1 MILTEDLRLSILQS
15 AVEGKLTEQSAK
27 DTPVETT
34 LDRLQDI
41 KNNLANNKKIK
52 KAASKTEDSIPFN
65 IPDNWTWVKLCD
77 IGELAR
83 GKSKHR
89 PRNDESLYID
99 GTIPMIQTG
108 DVAAANKYIT
118 QFNTCYNEKGLA
130 QSRLWK
136 KGTLC
141 ITIAAN
147 IGDVA
152 ILTFDAC
159 FPDSVLGF
167 LPFSEQVSKE
177 YVYYMLLAYKHRM
190 NAKASKMAQSNLS
203 LDKIN
208 SMLFPFPPIEEQL
221 RIVDCLDM
229 LFCKVDEYEKIE
241 QQLSTLKEEFFSNM
255 CNAILQSAM
264 QGKLTLQLE
273 TDSSVDNMLQLIIED
288 KKSYIGKKTTK
299 ADSRMFLEL
308 DENEE
313 FPFDIPDNWKWCKLG
328 YILRK
333 LTDGTHK
340 TPNYTSSGIRFVSV
354 KDISSGFINFSNTK
368 FISQEEHSL
377 LYQRCNPECG
387 DMLLSK
393 VGTTGVPAYV
403 DTTEE
408 FSLFVSVALLKF
420 NHQYILPRFLY
431 YLIYSPLVQ
440 KQALEQ
446 TKGVGNQNWVLDK
459 IANTLVVL
467 PPIEEQQRIVERLDV
482 LLPLCSNLAD

>member
-1 MILTEDLRLSILQS
+1 MILTEDLRLSILQ
-15 AVEGKLTEQSAK
+15 AAIEGKLTEQSVK

-34 LDRLQDI
+34 LNKLLDI
-41 KNNLANNKKIK
+41 KKNLVKNKKITETGTI
-52 KAASKTEDSIPFN
+52 TEDSIPFN
-65 IPDNWTWVKLCD
+65 IPENWAWVKLCD

-89 PRNDESLYID
+89 PRNDESLYIN

-118 QFNTCYNEKGLA
+118 HFNTCYNEKGLA

-167 LPFSEQVSKE
+167 LPFSEQISRE

-190 NAKASKMAQSNLS
+190 NAKASKVAQSNLS

-208 SMLFPFPPIEEQL
+208 AMLFPFPPIEEQQ
-221 RIVDCLDM
+221 RIANHLNT
-229 LFCKVDEYEKIE
+229 LLYKVGEYEEIE
-241 QQLSTLKEEFFSNM
+241 QQLTALKNDFPSDM
-255 CNAILQSAM
+255 RSSILQAAM
-264 QGKLTLQLE
+264 QGKLTQQLE
-273 TDSSVDNMLQLIIED
+273 TDSSVDIMLQSIIED
-288 KKSYIGKKTTK
+288 KKMYISNKNTK
-299 ADSRMFLEL
+299 SDRRIFLEL

>member
-1 MILTEDLRLSILQS
+1 MILTKDLRLSILQA

-190 NAKASKMAQSNLS
+190 NAKASKMTQSNLS
-203 LDKIN
+203 L
-208 SMLFPFPPIEEQL
+208 
-221 RIVDCLDM
+221 
-229 LFCKVDEYEKIE
+229 
-241 QQLSTLKEEFFSNM
+241 
-255 CNAILQSAM
+255 
-264 QGKLTLQLE
+264 GK
-273 TDSSVDNMLQLIIED
+273 
-288 KKSYIGKKTTK
+288 
-299 ADSRMFLEL
+299 
-308 DENEE
+308 
-313 FPFDIPDNWKWCKLG
+313 
-328 YILRK
+328 
-333 LTDGTHK
+333 H
-340 TPNYTSSGIRFVSV
+340 
-354 KDISSGFINFSNTK
+354 
-368 FISQEEHSL
+368 
-377 LYQRCNPECG
+377 
-387 DMLLSK
+387 
-393 VGTTGVPAYV
+393 
-403 DTTEE
+403 
-408 FSLFVSVALLKF
+408 
-420 NHQYILPRFLY
+420 
-431 YLIYSPLVQ
+431 
-440 KQALEQ
+440 
-446 TKGVGNQNWVLDK
+446 
-459 IANTLVVL
+459 
-467 PPIEEQQRIVERLDV
+467 
-482 LLPLCSNLAD
+482 

>member
-52 KAASKTEDSIPFN
+52 KVASKTEDSIPFN

-190 NAKASKMAQSNLS
+190 NAKASKMTQSNLS

-221 RIVDCLDM
+221 RIVDCLNR
-229 LFCKVDEYEKIE
+229 LFGKVDEYEKIE
-241 QQLSTLKEEFFSNM
+241 QQLTVLKNKFPSDMRE
-255 CNAILQSAM
+255 AILQSAL
-264 QGKLTLQLE
+264 QGKLTEQLE
-273 TDSSVDNMLQLIIED
+273 TDSSVDELLELIFTEKENLILAGEIKREKPLPSITD
-288 KKSYIGKKTTK
+288 DDIPFEIPVSWRWERWGNLANSIQYGYNAPAIPQGDIRMVRISDIQDNIVDWNTVPYCQISEKEIPVYLLAENDLLFARTGGTVGKSYLVTNMTERAIYAGYLIRSNYNKRLCPQYLKYFMDSPLYWSQLQNGTTQTAQPNCNGKT
-299 ADSRMFLEL
+299 
-308 DENEE
+308 
-313 FPFDIPDNWKWCKLG
+313 
-328 YILRK
+328 
-333 LTDGTHK
+333 
-340 TPNYTSSGIRFVSV
+340 
-354 KDISSGFINFSNTK
+354 
-368 FISQEEHSL
+368 
-377 LYQRCNPECG
+377 
-387 DMLLSK
+387 LSK
-393 VGTTGVPAYV
+393 M
-403 DTTEE
+403 
-408 FSLFVSVALLKF
+408 
-420 NHQYILPRFLY
+420 
-431 YLIYSPLVQ
+431 LIP
-440 KQALEQ
+440 
-446 TKGVGNQNWVLDK
+446 
-459 IANTLVVL
+459 I
-467 PPIEEQQRIVERLDV
+467 PPIEEQQRIVEHLDR
-482 LLPLCSNLAD
+482 LLPLCDELI

>member
-52 KAASKTEDSIPFN
+52 KVASKTEDSIPFN

-190 NAKASKMAQSNLS
+190 NAKASKMTQSNLS

-221 RIVDCLDM
+221 RIVDCLNR
-229 LFCKVDEYEKIE
+229 LFGKVDEYEKIE
-241 QQLSTLKEEFFSNM
+241 QKLIILKSNFPHDM
-255 CNAILQSAM
+255 HSAILQAAL
-264 QGKLTLQLE
+264 QGKLTKRLSSDTDVESIYNTITTERQSLIKERLIKKEKISTIEE
-273 TDSSVDNMLQLIIED
+273 TPFEIPDSWKFIRMGEAITLLSGQDFTSDKYSDIEIPNGTPYLTGASNIENGKVIINRWTNHARAIAYKNDLLVTCKGTIGAMALLPIPKAHIARQIMAIHPLGNMNIFYIKYCIKNFILAIRANAKSAIPGIDRKIILNLII
-288 KKSYIGKKTTK
+288 
-299 ADSRMFLEL
+299 
-308 DENEE
+308 
-313 FPFDIPDNWKWCKLG
+313 P
-328 YILRK
+328 
-333 LTDGTHK
+333 
-340 TPNYTSSGIRFVSV
+340 
-354 KDISSGFINFSNTK
+354 
-368 FISQEEHSL
+368 
-377 LYQRCNPECG
+377 
-387 DMLLSK
+387 
-393 VGTTGVPAYV
+393 
-403 DTTEE
+403 
-408 FSLFVSVALLKF
+408 
-420 NHQYILPRFLY
+420 
-431 YLIYSPLVQ
+431 
-440 KQALEQ
+440 
-446 TKGVGNQNWVLDK
+446 
-459 IANTLVVL
+459 L
-467 PPIEEQQRIVERLDV
+467 PPFEEQQRIVEQLDE
-482 LLPLCSNLAD
+482 LLPLCDSLINNK